1 MPYIWK
7 VLWSR
12 RRRKK
17 QNKLLFIKYQSYH
30 RHHLI
35 RISSCHTLQR
45 AKKTKKRNSPQ
56 KSNRKDQPSR
66 FIHLSHRR
74 SEFKLNMSHCN
85 IHSIL
90 LESGAPSHKNCSM
103 WKNGQCRTRFWSARN
118 HYFYLTEE
126 RRRTYTSPTSMLL
139 VILFYKVPAVFNIF
153 VVKYNPVSQS
163 TKLTCSILDDVDW
176 PAAYFGRSYTQL
188 KGKLLYS
195 IR

>member
-1 MPYIWK
+1 MG

-45 AKKTKKRNSPQ
+45 AKKTKKTKILLKP
-56 KSNRKDQPSR
+56 KSNRKKKSTTITIHPS
-66 FIHLSHRR
+66 IPSKR
-74 SEFKLNMSHCN
+74 SEFKLKMSHCN

-103 WKNGQCRTRFWSARN
+103 
-118 HYFYLTEE
+118 
-126 RRRTYTSPTSMLL
+126 
-139 VILFYKVPAVFNIF
+139 
-153 VVKYNPVSQS
+153 
-163 TKLTCSILDDVDW
+163 
-176 PAAYFGRSYTQL
+176 
-188 KGKLLYS
+188 
-195 IR
+195 

>member
-45 AKKTKKRNSPQ
+45 AKKTKKTKILLKQ
-56 KSNRKDQPSR
+56 KSNRKKNQLPSR

-74 SEFKLNMSHCN
+74 SEFKLKMSHCN

-103 WKNGQCRTRFWSARN
+103 WKKRAMQDTLLISEKPLLLSYRGKKKNLYIANFYVTRNIILQSASCFQ
-118 HYFYLTEE
+118 HFCCQ
-126 RRRTYTSPTSMLL
+126 
-139 VILFYKVPAVFNIF
+139 I
-153 VVKYNPVSQS
+153 
-163 TKLTCSILDDVDW
+163 
-176 PAAYFGRSYTQL
+176 
-188 KGKLLYS
+188 
-195 IR
+195 